1 MSAILV
7 KVATLVGALTTG
19 SADGV
24 VLHEGFLVSDGSGGH
39 EYFRSVTGST
49 TEAFN
54 ARK

>member
-7 KVATLVGALTTG
+7 KVATFVGALTTG

-39 EYFRSVTGST
+39 EYFRSVTGGT

-54 ARK
+54 VTK